1 MTKRVINKMHNGWGN
16 IHTQIKIAQYLRL
29 QPRKSCF
36 PHTVS
41 NKRTVERTDNTN
53 YKVAFL
59 LKRTLLQV
67 KTKQNEIN
75 NVLFEQ
81 KKT

>member
-1 MTKRVINKMHNGWGN
+1 MHSGLGN

-53 YKVAFL
+53 YKVAL
-59 LKRTLLQV
+59 LLRRNLLQV
-67 KTKQNEIN
+67 NTKQNEIN
-75 NVLFEQ
+75 IVLFEQ
-81 KKT
+81 KNLTL